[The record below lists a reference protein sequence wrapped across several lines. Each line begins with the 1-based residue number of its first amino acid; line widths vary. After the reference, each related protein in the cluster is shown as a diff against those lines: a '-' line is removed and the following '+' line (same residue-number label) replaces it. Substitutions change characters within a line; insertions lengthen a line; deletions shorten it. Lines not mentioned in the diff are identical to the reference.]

1 MKPVRSY
8 QFPVEHP
15 VDIRDVLNLSFNI
28 QPYPEAW
35 ADLNQLRKEEYRD
48 ELFFRINYTNGCG
61 PDQIQEIF
69 EKIIFTGH
77 RGCGK
82 SLELYRLAQE
92 LNGPGRFFCIYVNCE
107 VELQLGEFEWQDFFV
122 LIIVKLAEK
131 IRDRSAGKYQA
142 LWEIADEWR
151 SYQEIREQNAN
162 LFAETLGKDGNFF
175 HEFRE
180 NPEGF
185 KMAYSKNT
193 QTAVHIRR
201 VVKNN
206 PYALALK
213 LNSII
218 WELREDLRANGDYA
232 DVLFIFDGT
241 EKVDFDKYRE
251 LFIDNY
257 AAIAAIEAHIIS
269 AIPIATCYKLE
280 HSAQQSHYQRVNL
293 PMFRLNSPEEKAI
306 FAEIITKRINKESLI
321 NDDALLLAVEKSG
334 GCARQLIHLVSNAL
348 MLARGNKIAVEQMNK
363 ALARLGMEM
372 SERLDAH
379 HRNLLV
385 TVKKGAALSPT
396 DPSVTR
402 LIDELFVLKYDDG
415 SYAVNPLL
423 DGLL

>member
-1 MKPVRSY
+1 MKPARTY
-8 QFPVEHP
+8 QFPVKQP
-15 VDIRDVLNLSFNI
+15 VEIRDVLNLSFNI

-35 ADLNQLRKEEYRD
+35 ADLNRLRKEDYRD
-48 ELFFRINYTNGCG
+48 ELFFLINYQNGRG
-61 PDQIQEIF
+61 PEQIQEIF

-92 LNGPGRFFCIYVNCE
+92 LNGPGRFFCIYINCE

-122 LIIVKLAEK
+122 LIILKLAEK
-131 IRDRSAGKYQA
+131 IKGTGPDKYLA
-142 LWEIADEWR
+142 LKEIANEWHSSR
-151 SYQEIREQNAN
+151 EMREQLENA
-162 LFAETLGKDGNFF
+162 FAEVQDQNGNAFL
-175 HEFRE
+175 EFRE
-180 NPEGF
+180 NPQGF

-206 PYALALK
+206 PYSLALK

-218 WELREDLRANGDYA
+218 RELREELRANGEYM

-241 EKVDFDKYRE
+241 EKVDFEKYRE

-257 AAIAAIEAHIIS
+257 ASIAAIEAHIIS

-293 PMFRLNSPEEKAI
+293 PMFRLETPEDMDT
-306 FAEIITKRINKESLI
+306 FAGIITKRIDQAGFIEP
-321 NDDALLLAVEKSG
+321 DALRLAVEKSG
-334 GCARQLIHLVSNAL
+334 GCARQLLHISATAF
-348 MLARGNKIAVEQMNK
+348 MLARGNKITTDQISK
-363 ALARLGMEM
+363 ALNRLGMEM
-372 SERLDAH
+372 NERLDEH
-379 HRNLLV
+379 HRDLLLQ
-385 TVKKGAALSPT
+385 VKQGHPLSPT
-396 DPSVTR
+396 NPSVTR
-402 LIDELFVLKYDDG
+402 LVDELFVLKYDDG

-423 DGLL
+423 DGFL